1 MKKIRNIIGNDWDEI
16 LKDEFDK
23 AYFKEIIVFLE
34 EAYDNRTIFPPKSE
48 IFNALK
54 LSSYRDTKVLILGQD
69 PYYNP
74 GQANGLSFSVK
85 EGVKIPPSLKNI
97 YKELEADLEIP
108 IADTGSLISWAKQ
121 GVLLLNTS
129 LTVEEKKPNSHKNIG
144 WQIFTDAII
153 KILNEKERPCV
164 FILWGNNAI
173 SKERFITNPKHL
185 IIKSSHPSPLSARR
199 GFFGSKVF
207 SRTNQF
213 LKENKEKEINWKI
226 ETIDSL

>member
-1 MKKIRNIIGNDWDEI
+1 MRNIIGNDWDEI

-34 EAYDNRTIFPPKSE
+34 EAYKNKTIFPPKGD
-48 IFNALK
+48 IFKALT
-54 LSSYRDTKVLILGQD
+54 LSSYEDTKVLILGQD

-74 GQANGLSFSVK
+74 GQANGLAFSVK
-85 EGVKIPPSLKNI
+85 EGVKIPPSLRNI
-97 YKELEADLEIP
+97 YKELEADLGIP
-108 IADTGSLISWAKQ
+108 IAGSGSLVSWAKQ

-144 WQIFTDAII
+144 WQIFTDQII

-173 SKERFITNPKHL
+173 TKEKFITNPKHL

-207 SRTNQF
+207 SKTNQF
-213 LKENKEKEINWKI
+213 LKDNKEKEINWKI

>member
-74 GQANGLSFSVK
+74 GQANGLAFSVK

-153 KILNEKERPCV
+153 KILNDKESPCV
-164 FILWGNNAI
+164 FILWGNHAI
-173 SKERFITNPKHL
+173 AKEKFITNPKHL

-207 SRTNQF
+207 SRTNQY

>member
-69 PYYNP
+69 PYFNP
-74 GQANGLSFSVK
+74 GQANGLAFSVK

-144 WQIFTDAII
+144 WKIFTDAII

-207 SRTNQF
+207 SKTNQF
-213 LKENKEKEINWKI
+213 LKDNKEEEINWKI
-226 ETIDSL
+226 ETVDSL

>member
-34 EAYDNRTIFPPKSE
+34 EAYRNKTIFPPKE
-48 IFNALK
+48 DIFKALT
-54 LSSYRDTKVLILGQD
+54 LSSYEDTKVLIIGQD

-74 GQANGLSFSVK
+74 GQANGLAFSVK
-85 EGVKIPPSLKNI
+85 DGVKIPPSLRNI
-97 YKELEADLEIP
+97 YKELESDLEIP
-108 IADTGSLISWAKQ
+108 IAGSGTLISWAKQ

-144 WQIFTDAII
+144 WQIFTDQII
-153 KILNEKERPCV
+153 KILNDKESPCV

-173 SKERFITNPKHL
+173 AKEKFITNPKHL

-207 SRTNQF
+207 SKTNQF
-213 LKENKEKEINWKI
+213 LKDNKEEEINWKI

>member
-74 GQANGLSFSVK
+74 GQANGLAFSVK

-144 WQIFTDAII
+144 WKIFTDAII

-207 SRTNQF
+207 SKTNQF
-213 LKENKEKEINWKI
+213 LKDNKEEEINWKI
-226 ETIDSL
+226 ETVDSL

>member
-1 MKKIRNIIGNDWDEI
+1 MKKIKNIIGNDWDEI
-16 LKDEFDK
+16 LEDEFAK
-23 AYFKEIIVFLE
+23 TYFKEIINFLE
-34 EAYDNRTIFPPKSE
+34 KSYKENTIFPPKDE
-48 IFNALK
+48 VFNALK
-54 LSSYRDTKVLILGQD
+54 LSSYKDTKVLILGQD
-69 PYYNP
+69 PYYNF
-74 GQANGLSFSVK
+74 GQANGLAFSVK

-97 YKELEADLEIP
+97 YKELESDLGIP
-108 IADTGSLISWAKQ
+108 IANSGSLVSWAKQ

-144 WQIFTDAII
+144 WQIFTDEII
-153 KILNEKERPCV
+153 KILNKKERPCV

-173 SKERFITNPKHL
+173 AKEKFITNPKHL

-213 LKENKEKEINWKI
+213 LKKNNEREIDWKI
-226 ETIDSL
+226 ETQDSL

>member
-74 GQANGLSFSVK
+74 GQANGLAFSVK

-153 KILNEKERPCV
+153 KILNDKERPCV

-207 SRTNQF
+207 SKTNQF
-213 LKENKEKEINWKI
+213 LKDNKEEEINWKI
-226 ETIDSL
+226 ETVDSL

>member
-1 MKKIRNIIGNDWDEI
+1 MKIRNIIGNDWDEI

-23 AYFKEIIVFLE
+23 AYFKEIIVFLD
-34 EAYDNRTIFPPKSE
+34 EAYKNKTIFPPKAE
-48 IFNALK
+48 VFNALK

-74 GQANGLSFSVK
+74 GQANGLAFSVK
-85 EGVKIPPSLKNI
+85 EGEKIPPSLKNI

-121 GVLLLNTS
+121 GILLLNTS

-153 KILNEKERPCV
+153 KILNEKERSCV

>member
-23 AYFKEIIVFLE
+23 AYFKEIIVFLD
-34 EAYDNRTIFPPKSE
+34 EAYKNKTIFPPKSE

-74 GQANGLSFSVK
+74 GQANGLAFSVK

-153 KILNEKERPCV
+153 KILNEKERSCV

-207 SRTNQF
+207 SKTNQF
-213 LKENKEKEINWKI
+213 LKDNKEEEINWKI
-226 ETIDSL
+226 ETVDSL

>member
-74 GQANGLSFSVK
+74 GQANGLAFSVK

>member
-34 EAYDNRTIFPPKSE
+34 EAYKNKTIFPPKGD
-48 IFNALK
+48 IFKALT
-54 LSSYRDTKVLILGQD
+54 LSSYEDTKVLILGQD

-74 GQANGLSFSVK
+74 GQANGLAFSVK
-85 EGVKIPPSLKNI
+85 EGVKIPPSLRNI
-97 YKELEADLEIP
+97 YKELEADLGIP
-108 IADTGSLISWAKQ
+108 IAGSGSLVSWAKQ

-144 WQIFTDAII
+144 WQIFTDQII

-173 SKERFITNPKHL
+173 TKEKFITNPKHL

-207 SRTNQF
+207 SKTNQF
-213 LKENKEKEINWKI
+213 LKDNKEKEINWKI

>member
-34 EAYDNRTIFPPKSE
+34 EAYKNKTIFPPKGD
-48 IFNALK
+48 IFKALT
-54 LSSYRDTKVLILGQD
+54 LSSYEDTKVLILGQD

-74 GQANGLSFSVK
+74 GQANGLAFSVK
-85 EGVKIPPSLKNI
+85 EGVKIPPSLRNI
-97 YKELEADLEIP
+97 YKELEADLGIP
-108 IADTGSLISWAKQ
+108 IAGSGSLVSWAKQ

-144 WQIFTDAII
+144 WQIFTDQII

-207 SRTNQF
+207 SKTNQF
-213 LKENKEKEINWKI
+213 LKDNKEEEINWKI

>member
-23 AYFKEIIVFLE
+23 AYFKEIIVFLD
-34 EAYDNRTIFPPKSE
+34 EAYKNKIIFPPKSE

-74 GQANGLSFSVK
+74 GQANGLAFSVK

-213 LKENKEKEINWKI
+213 LNENKEKEINWKI
-226 ETIDSL
+226 EAIDSL

>member
-74 GQANGLSFSVK
+74 GQANGLAFSVK

-97 YKELEADLEIP
+97 YKELETDLSIP
-108 IADTGSLISWAKQ
+108 IADTGSLIFWAKQ

-207 SRTNQF
+207 SKTNKF
-213 LKENKEKEINWKI
+213 LKDNKEEEINWKI
-226 ETIDSL
+226 ETVDSL

>member
-74 GQANGLSFSVK
+74 GQANGLAFSVK

-121 GVLLLNTS
+121 GVILLNTS

>member
-74 GQANGLSFSVK
+74 GQANGLAFSVK
-85 EGVKIPPSLKNI
+85 EGVKIPLSLKNI

-144 WQIFTDAII
+144 WKIFTDAII

-207 SRTNQF
+207 SKTNQF
-213 LKENKEKEINWKI
+213 LKDNKEEEINWKI
-226 ETIDSL
+226 ETVDSL

>member
-1 MKKIRNIIGNDWDEI
+1 MKKTKNIIGNDWDEI
-16 LKDEFDK
+16 LEDEFSK
-23 AYFKEIIVFLE
+23 TYFKEIINFLE
-34 EAYDNRTIFPPKSE
+34 KSYKENIIFPPKE
-48 IFNALK
+48 EVFNALK
-54 LSSYRDTKVLILGQD
+54 LSSYKDTKVLILGQD
-69 PYYNP
+69 PYYNF
-74 GQANGLSFSVK
+74 GQANGLAFSVK

-97 YKELEADLEIP
+97 YKELEYDLGIP
-108 IADTGSLISWAKQ
+108 IANSGSLVSWAKQ

-144 WQIFTDAII
+144 WQIFTDEII
-153 KILNEKERPCV
+153 KILNKKERPCV

-173 SKERFITNPKHL
+173 AKEKFITNPKHL

-213 LKENKEKEINWKI
+213 LKKNNEREIDWKI
-226 ETIDSL
+226 ETQDSL

>member
-1 MKKIRNIIGNDWDEI
+1 MRNIIGNDWDEI

-74 GQANGLSFSVK
+74 GQANGLAFSVK

-144 WQIFTDAII
+144 WKIFTDAII

-207 SRTNQF
+207 SKTNQF
-213 LKENKEKEINWKI
+213 LKDNKEEEINWKI
-226 ETIDSL
+226 ETVDSL